1 MSIDID
7 EMIGILEKEHGS
19 KKSAMTEVAE
29 IRRDPFMVLVSCILS
44 LRTKDEVTIE
54 ASKRLFKLAD
64 TMEDLSRLGVEEIE
78 KAIYPVGFYRTKAE
92 RIKQISFD
100 LINRYDSKVPD
111 SIEELIKLKG
121 VGRKTANIVITIGF
135 GKLGIAVDTHVHR
148 ISNRLGYVS
157 TKKPDDTEF
166 KLRKKL
172 PQMHWIRFND
182 LLVLHGKSICTPVS
196 PRCSICPIY
205 DYCER
210 VGVEKSR

>member
-7 EMIGILEKEHGS
+7 EMIEILEKEHGS

-172 PQMHWIRFND
+172 PQRHWIRFND